1 MLFFTW
7 HFVFL
12 ADYILKDPDYDVFV
26 SFAEEDK
33 NYAENEIKMKLE
45 KKGYKISWH
54 HEVFVPGCSIVE
66 NMEKFIFQSRMII
79 VLISDFFITSDFC
92 KQELHIAKRKENQTS
107 VRCIIPILLHNSEN
121 VPQELIK
128 ITYLTAGDKNF
139 MERLCTALGK

>member
-1 MLFFTW
+1 
-7 HFVFL
+7 
-12 ADYILKDPDYDVFV
+12 
-26 SFAEEDK
+26 
-33 NYAENEIKMKLE
+33 MKLE